1 MLKSFAISFA
11 KFFASFLPE
20 SAPEFIYTV
29 ILKPRL
35 LKALTNKILL
45 FIIPKQVVIPEGVVV
60 LNPKDPVVSGALTLG
75 VYEKFETA
83 LVREHLKQGMTVLDI
98 GANVGYYTVIFA
110 KLVGGR
116 GKVIAFEPDTDN
128 FSFLE
133 STIKANG
140 FRNVFSHLTAV
151 GDTNGEIKLYKSPD
165 NLADH
170 RIYSFPESNESI
182 ITPLV
187 TIDDF
192 VRKERIGKIDFIK
205 MDIQGAEGRA
215 LKGMLET
222 LKSQSSLTI
231 FTEFW
236 PQGLHDSGSDALWF
250 LDTLR
255 NLGFSIREI
264 NEKNS
269 RIQEISDFRTFIDSL
284 PGRRYTNLICVK
296 SNS

>member
-1 MLKSFAISFA
+1 MLKSVAVSFA
-11 KFFASFLPE
+11 KFFASLLPE

-35 LKALTNKILL
+35 LKALANKILF
-45 FIIPKQVVIPEGVVV
+45 FIIPKQIVIPEGIVV

-83 LVREHLKQGMTVLDI
+83 LVRQFLVSGMTVLDI
-98 GANVGYYTVIFA
+98 GANVGYYTAIFA
-110 KLVGGR
+110 KLVGES

-133 STIKANG
+133 ATIKENG
-140 FRNVFSHLTAV
+140 FKNVFPYRTAV
-151 GDTNGEIKLYKSPD
+151 GDENGEIKLYKSPD

-222 LKSQSSLTI
+222 LKSQSSLAI
-231 FTEFW
+231 ATEFW
-236 PQGLHDSGSDALWF
+236 PKGLHDAGSDAIWF
-250 LDTLR
+250 LETLR
-255 NLGFSIREI
+255 SLGFSIRQV
-264 NEKNS
+264 NEKTS
-269 RIQEISDFRTFIDSL
+269 RLEDITDF
-284 PGRRYTNLICVK
+284 GVLI
-296 SNS
+296 